1 MSSKEMNRMARIKQ
15 TRQTPTP
22 GFAIKITPETELG
35 LAMLIAE
42 TEDGRYE
49 PVAVVASVAEA
60 QEIAKSDFAR
70 RIKEASKG
78 EDVACPARYAIWAQ
92 GLGGEYKPLHE
103 YIIEGTEP
111 QIEW

>member
-1 MSSKEMNRMARIKQ
+1 MQGDKQMARTRTKQ
-15 TRQTPTP
+15 MTQTPTP
-22 GFAIKITPETELG
+22 GFAIKITPQTELG

-42 TEDGRYE
+42 TDDSAYE

-60 QEIAKSDFAR
+60 EEIAKSDFAR
-70 RIKEASKG
+70 RVKDTAMG

-92 GLGGEYKPLHE
+92 GLGGEYKSLRE
-103 YIIEGTEP
+103 YTIEGTEP

>member
-1 MSSKEMNRMARIKQ
+1 MAKVRTKQ
-15 TRQTPTP
+15 TKQTPTP
-22 GFAIKITPETELG
+22 GFAIRITPQTELG

-70 RIKEASKG
+70 RVKETSKG
-78 EDVACPARYAIWAQ
+78 EDVTCPARYAIWAQ
-92 GLGGEYKPLHE
+92 GLGGDYKPLRE
-103 YIIEGTEP
+103 YTIEGTEP

>member
-1 MSSKEMNRMARIKQ
+1 MAKARTKQ
-15 TRQTPTP
+15 TKQMPTP
-22 GFAIKITPETELG
+22 GFAIRITPQTELG

-49 PVAVVASVAEA
+49 PVAVVATVAEA

-70 RIKEASKG
+70 RIKETAMG
-78 EDVACPARYAIWAQ
+78 EDIACPSRYAIWAQ

-103 YIIEGTEP
+103 YTIEGTEP
-111 QIEW
+111 QVEW

>member
-1 MSSKEMNRMARIKQ
+1 MARARTK
-15 TRQTPTP
+15 QTPTL
-22 GFAIKITPETELG
+22 GFAVKITPDTELG

-49 PVAVVASVAEA
+49 PVAVVATVAEA
-60 QEIAKSDFAR
+60 QEIAQSDFAR
-70 RIKEASKG
+70 RFKETSKG

-92 GLGGEYKPLHE
+92 GVGGEYKPLRE
-103 YIIEGTEP
+103 YTIEGTEP